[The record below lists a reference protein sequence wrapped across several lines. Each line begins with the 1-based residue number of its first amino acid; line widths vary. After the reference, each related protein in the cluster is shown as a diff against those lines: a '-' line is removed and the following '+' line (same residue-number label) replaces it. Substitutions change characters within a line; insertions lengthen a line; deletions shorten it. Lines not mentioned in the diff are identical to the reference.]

1 MTMHGLEQ
9 SPTVEADEG
18 SWVYV
23 SGPLQV
29 ADPRTTVGICE
40 KLAEAAEGSG
50 WQAYRSYR
58 NLAEEPESSVPL
70 IERLRYAVGH
80 ADVCLLYV
88 GLPSSGVGAE
98 LAFACAR
105 KRPVI
110 AVSLQG
116 EQPSR
121 VVSSLLAN
129 YSRARS
135 VVGTD
140 AQECGHQVKL
150 LLADPEFVEIVR
162 EAAGEYQEH
171 V

>member
-1 MTMHGLEQ
+1 MHELAQ
-9 SPTVEADEG
+9 SPVVEADEG

-29 ADPRTTVGICE
+29 SDPRNTVDVCE

-58 NLAEEPESSVPL
+58 DLPKVPESSVPL
-70 IERLRYAVGH
+70 IEQLRYAVDH

-88 GLPSSGVGAE
+88 GMPSSGVGAE
-98 LAFACAR
+98 LAFACAG

-116 EQPSR
+116 EQPSL
-121 VVSSLLAN
+121 VVSSLLTN
-129 YSRARS
+129 YPRARS

-140 AQECGHQVKL
+140 AQECGNQVKL
-150 LLADPEFVEIVR
+150 LLADPEFVDIVR
-162 EAAGEYQEH
+162 QAAGEDHAH